1 MESGRS
7 NSCKLNCALSI
18 ALSRK
23 CPYRM
28 PKLFCSISPGNL
40 TYRDLEEA
48 EKLGED
54 LARHLVNDGALD
66 IMNEAK
72 KQNESS

>member
-1 MESGRS
+1 
-7 NSCKLNCALSI
+7 
-18 ALSRK
+18 
-23 CPYRM
+23 M
-28 PKLFCSISPGNL
+28 PKLFCGISPGKF

-54 LARHLVNDGALD
+54 LACQLVKDGALD

-72 KQNESS
+72 KQNESTGN

>member
-1 MESGRS
+1 
-7 NSCKLNCALSI
+7 
-18 ALSRK
+18 
-23 CPYRM
+23 M

-54 LARHLVNDGALD
+54 LACHLVKDGALN

-72 KQNESS
+72 KQNQPISS

>member
-1 MESGRS
+1 
-7 NSCKLNCALSI
+7 
-18 ALSRK
+18 
-23 CPYRM
+23 M
-28 PKLFCSISPGNL
+28 PKLFCSVSPGNF

-54 LARHLVNDGALD
+54 LACHLVKGGALV
-66 IMNEAK
+66 IMEEAK